1 MLIKKFA
8 ATSALLIAVLGV
20 TAGTVNAAPA
30 ESAEAPINFTS
41 QATDTQSIISIDSG
55 SIVVE
60 DDALKIK
67 AANGTTVAGT
77 PLKFRLDE
85 FEFPLAAD
93 ISGRTATLTPQLD
106 MSKATYKPVAL
117 PFEDKA
123 PWKNEYDREQAAWSR
138 MTSTISMGATI
149 GTLVG
154 GLGGAAVGCVLG
166 GALGGTIVGGTIVGG
181 TIVGGTIVG
190 GTIVG
195 GTIVGGTIVGGTIV
209 GGTIVGLGGPF
220 VGGIIAGCLAGA
232 AAMGALGVIAGQI
245 FVTAP
250 VAIGA
255 AIQYF
260 TTINQPFVAP
270 PAAK

>member
-1 MLIKKFA
+1 MLMRKFA
-8 ATSALLIAVLGV
+8 ATSALLIAALGV

-30 ESAEAPINFTS
+30 VDDAPINFTS
-41 QATDTQSIISIDSG
+41 QATDTQSVISIDSG
-55 SIVVE
+55 SLVVE
-60 DDALKIK
+60 DEALKIK

-77 PLKFRLDE
+77 PLKFRLDD

-93 ISGRTATLTPQLD
+93 ISGRTATLTPQLEMD
-106 MSKATYKPVAL
+106 KATYKPVAL

-123 PWKNEYDREQAAWSR
+123 PWKTEYDREQAAFNR
-138 MTSTISMGATI
+138 MKDTIAMGATI
-149 GTLVG
+149 GTLTG

-166 GALGGTIVGGTIVGG
+166 GALGGV
-181 TIVGGTIVG
+181 
-190 GTIVG
+190 
-195 GTIVGGTIVGGTIV
+195 IV
-209 GGTIVGLGGPF
+209 GGTIVGLFGPF

-232 AAMGALGVIAGQI
+232 AAVGALGTIAGQI

-255 AIQYF
+255 VIQYF

-270 PAAK
+270 K

>member
-1 MLIKKFA
+1 MIIKKFA
-8 ATSALLIAVLGV
+8 ATSALLIASIGV

-30 ESAEAPINFTS
+30 PESGDAINFTA
-41 QATDTQSIISIDSG
+41 QAVDSTSIIKTDAG
-55 SIVVE
+55 SMVVE
-60 DDALKIK
+60 DGVFKIK

-77 PLKFRLDE
+77 PLKFRVDE
-85 FEFPLAAD
+85 FEFPITAD
-93 ISGRTATLTPQLD
+93 IADHTATLTPQFEMD
-106 MSKATYKPVAL
+106 KATYKPVAL

-123 PWKNEYDREQAAWSR
+123 PWKSDYDREQAAWSR

-166 GALGGTIVGGTIVGG
+166 GILGATAASATII
-181 TIVGGTIVG
+181 
-190 GTIVG
+190 
-195 GTIVGGTIVGGTIV
+195 
-209 GGTIVGLGGPF
+209 GLFGPF
-220 VGGIIAGCLAGA
+220 IPAAAIGCLGGIIAV
-232 AAMGALGVIAGQI
+232 GALGTVAGQI

-260 TTINQPFVAP
+260 ATLAQPSVPAP
-270 PAAK
+270 APAK